1 MSVINQMLNGLE
13 QRGVQVA
20 AEQVRPVREARAYH
34 KSKIAVLVVLLVVL
48 LASLAVSF
56 KRDAPA
62 PPSVVPVV
70 AEVKPAPAKEQPKRL
85 LQQISEPDR
94 KKVTNDTHHVTP
106 ARAEPFTAKIAPHSQ
121 VAVQNVPLSVTLPS
135 EPVKQVSQAQ
145 QADAQFRKAVAFMQ
159 QGRTSEATAGF
170 EAALGL
176 DAGHEA
182 ARQALVTMLL
192 EGKKRLEAE
201 QVLQDGLKNKPA
213 HSGFAMLLARLQ
225 VERGEPDQAIATL
238 EVTLPYAG
246 QQADYQAFYAA
257 LLQRKSRHR
266 EAAEHYQ
273 IALKAVP
280 DKAVW
285 LMGYGISLQALARPV
300 DAKEAYQRALDAKT
314 LSPELQAFI
323 QQKIKGL

>member
-20 AEQVRPVREARAYH
+20 AEQVRPVREARVYY
-34 KSKIAVLVVLLVVL
+34 KSKMAVLVVLLVVL
-48 LASLAVSF
+48 LAALAVSF
-56 KRDAPA
+56 KRDASA

-85 LQQISEPDR
+85 LHQISEPDR
-94 KKVTNDTHHVTP
+94 KKVTNETHHVTP
-106 ARAEPFTAKIAPHSQ
+106 ARAVADSPKVAPHNQ

-159 QGRTSEATAGF
+159 QGRTSEAMAGF

-225 VERGEPDQAIATL
+225 VERGEPDLAIATL

-246 QQADYQAFYAA
+246 QQVDYQAFYAA
-257 LLQRKSRHR
+257 LLQRKNRHR

-314 LSPELQAFI
+314 LSPELQAFV
-323 QQKIKGL
+323 QQKIKGF